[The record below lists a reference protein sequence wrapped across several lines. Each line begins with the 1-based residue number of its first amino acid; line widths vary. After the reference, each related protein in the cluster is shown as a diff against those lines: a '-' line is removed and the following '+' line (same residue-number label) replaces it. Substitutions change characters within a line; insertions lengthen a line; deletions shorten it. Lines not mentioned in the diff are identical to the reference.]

1 MTEQGGIRS
10 VGATGGQGQGGGGS
24 PPHAEVQSGSAAGG
38 IAARQALMAATAVA
52 HREELEAALAAL
64 GPVPAAS
71 DIRVPESGL
80 VMLRGRAGGDGRPFN
95 LGEATVTRAAIR
107 LEDGRTGFAYQLGR
121 DAAKA
126 RLAAILDGLWQGVER
141 DAVEAA
147 LEPVRARIAA
157 EAETKARR
165 VAATRVDF
173 FTMVRGED

>member
-1 MTEQGGIRS
+1 MTQRDGIRS
-10 VGATGGQGQGGGGS
+10 VGAANGAG
-24 PPHAEVQSGSAAGG
+24 ASAADAGAAGAG
-38 IAARQALMAATAVA
+38 IAARQAMMAATAA
-52 HREELEAALAAL
+52 ARREELEAALAAL

-71 DIRVPESGL
+71 DIRAPESGL
-80 VMLRGRAGGDGRPFN
+80 VMLRGRAGGDGRAFN

-107 LEDGRTGFAYQLGR
+107 LADGRTGFAYQLGR

-126 RLAAILDGLWQGVER
+126 RLAAILDGLWQGDER
-141 DAVEAA
+141 NAVEAA
-147 LEPVRARIAA
+147 LAPVRARVAA

>member
-1 MTEQGGIRS
+1 MTQRDGIRS
-10 VGATGGQGQGGGGS
+10 VGATGGQGGS
-24 PPHAEVQSGSAAGG
+24 DAPAAAQPDASAANAA
-38 IAARQALMAATAVA
+38 IAARQALMAAMAA
-52 HREELEAALAAL
+52 ARRDELEAALASL

-71 DIRVPESGL
+71 DIRAPESGL

-107 LEDGRTGFAYQLGR
+107 LADGRTGFAYQLGR

-126 RLAAILDGLWQGVER
+126 RLAAILDGLAQGDER
-141 DAVEAA
+141 AAVEAA
-147 LEPVRARIAA
+147 LAPVQARIAA

>member
-1 MTEQGGIRS
+1 MTQRDSIRS
-10 VGATGGQGQGGGGS
+10 VGAANAAG
-24 PPHAEVQSGSAAGG
+24 ASAAPADARPDPAAAGAG
-38 IAARQALMAATAVA
+38 IAARQALMAATAMA
-52 HREELEAALAAL
+52 RRDELEAALASL

-71 DIRVPESGL
+71 ALRAPESGL

-107 LEDGRTGFAYQLGR
+107 LADGRTGFAYQLGR

-126 RLAAILDGLWQGVER
+126 RLAAILDGLAQGAER
-141 DAVEAA
+141 AAVEAA
-147 LEPVRARIAA
+147 LAPIRARIAA